1 MMNVVFALL
10 AKGDFSDI
18 VEGVNPTN
26 FSLAPF
32 ACSRSPI
39 FFQKN
44 SVIDLW
50 LTMFKISRTIRETT
64 SFYRQLTYFH
74 FLCFYMKCCRPPLL

>member
-18 VEGVNPTN
+18 VEDVNPIN

-32 ACSRSPI
+32 ACSRSPP

-50 LTMFKISRTIRETT
+50 LIKFKISSTIRETT
-64 SFYRQLTYFH
+64 IFYRQLRYFH
-74 FLCFYMKCCRPPLL
+74 FLCFYMKCYRPPLL